1 MPSTKQIILAAV
13 AAAGLPAAVSAAD
26 PAVPAPERELW
37 GEIRR
42 SECQGADGEGTDA
55 LIRKFNFDYPASP
68 MRQEALLRYG
78 DAAYD
83 RGEYGEALER
93 YDRVAY
99 EALNPGAGEDLLYRR
114 AYCLLK
120 TGGYDEAEQL
130 YARLSDTK
138 RYGNDARFYQG
149 YIAYTRRDYR
159 EAARLLSGVRRVPGT
174 PSGDAGYYLA
184 QALLINGDYA
194 AAAREARG
202 LLRGGNCPAEYLGE
216 TRRVLGEALYATGDR
231 REAVK
236 ELTTYLTETDAP
248 AASALYILGVNDFQ
262 NGNYSRAIERLAPAT
277 RLDSEM
283 GQSALVYS
291 GEAYMRRGDYSGASV
306 LLERACAMDFDRELT
321 ETAHYDYALAKGAGG
336 RVPFGSTVALFED
349 FLKRFPGSARSAEV
363 QRYIVDGYV
372 TDKNYA
378 AALAAINRI
387 ARPSDEIL
395 RAKQTVLYNLGARES
410 RQGDAAKALP
420 RLQEAA
426 SMGRFDAQLAAEA
439 RLWEGQALYR
449 LGRYSEAAEA
459 LNAYLK
465 SNSRGN
471 ENRALAYYD
480 LGYTRFALKE
490 FPAAKHDF
498 EKYLD
503 GAGNGSDSRSQRA
516 DALNRVADCEYY
528 AGDFSGAD
536 ATYREAYELDP
547 STGDY
552 PMFQQG
558 LMKGLRRDHAGK
570 IATLTEMARRF
581 PNSALMPSALLE
593 IGESYAET
601 GDTRSAIEVYERLS
615 ARYPSTA
622 QGRQG
627 MLLLAISRLNNGE
640 RQQAIEAYKRVI
652 SSYPTSEE
660 ARAASDDL
668 KLIYADEGRIGEY
681 AAFLSSVPDAPKMEQ
696 GEVARLTLLSA
707 EKAIEEGRR
716 ADALARATE
725 LAEQYP
731 DSPEA
736 VRALLIKAEAEL
748 QGGDPEAA
756 LASYRALEGKAS
768 DAADIN
774 AARMGILRVSHT
786 LGLSEQVVETA
797 DRLLGS
803 TAVGS
808 AEKREAEFDKA
819 MALAALGQGDAA
831 AEIWDGLAT
840 DMADL
845 YGAKAAY
852 YRAQRHFDNGKR
864 AKALEEVNELIDAN
878 PPHDYWL
885 ARGFI
890 LLSDIRRAEGDAYQA
905 DAYLRS
911 LQGNYPGNEADIFE
925 MIETRL
931 NSSSA
936 TK

>member
-1 MPSTKQIILAAV
+1 MPSTKQIILAAAV
-13 AAAGLPAAVSAAD
+13 AAGLPATSHGANL
-26 PAVPAPERELW
+26 AVPAPERDQW
-37 GEIRR
+37 REIERAVCLP
-42 SECQGADGEGTDA
+42 EEGKEADA
-55 LIRKFNFDYPASP
+55 LIRKFNFDFPASP
-68 MRQEALLRYG
+68 LRQEALLRYA

-83 RGEYGEALER
+83 RGDFAEALGR
-93 YDRVAY
+93 YNAVSY

-120 TGGYDEAEQL
+120 TGEYDEAAAL
-130 YARLSDTK
+130 YERLLPTK
-138 RYGNDARFYQG
+138 RYGADARFYQG
-149 YIAYTRRDYR
+149 YIAYARKDYR
-159 EAARLLSGVRRVPGT
+159 EAARILSGTRRTPGA

-184 QALLINGDYA
+184 QSLFMNGDYSG
-194 AAAREARG
+194 AAREARS
-202 LLRGGNCPAEYLGE
+202 LLQGGSCPADYRGE
-216 TRRVLGEALYATGDR
+216 TRRVLGEALYAMGDR
-231 REAVK
+231 REAVA
-236 ELTTYLTETDAP
+236 ELTTYIEETDSP
-248 AASALYILGVNDFQ
+248 TASALYILGVNDFR
-262 NGNYSRAIERLAPAT
+262 NENYQRAIERLAPAT

-291 GEAYMRRGDYSGASV
+291 GEAYMRQGDYSGASV
-306 LLERACAMDFDRELT
+306 LLERACGMNFDRHLT
-321 ETAHYDYALAKGAGG
+321 ETACYDYALAKGAGG
-336 RVPFGSTVALFED
+336 QVPFGSTVALFEE
-349 FLKRFPGSARSAEV
+349 FLNRFPESERSAEV
-363 QRYIVDGYV
+363 QKYVVNGYV

-378 AALAAINRI
+378 AALAAINRVK
-387 ARPSDEIL
+387 RPSEETL
-395 RAKQTVLYNLGARES
+395 RAKQTVLYNLGARELQ
-410 RQGDAAKALP
+410 QGDAAKALP
-420 RLQEAA
+420 RLREAA
-426 SMGRFDAQLAAEA
+426 AMDRFDSALAAEA
-439 RLWEGQALYR
+439 RLWQGQALYR
-449 LGRYSEAAEA
+449 LGRYREAAEA

-471 ENRALAYYD
+471 DNRALAYYD

-498 EKYLD
+498 EKYLSIT
-503 GAGNGSDSRSQRA
+503 GSDPESRSQRA

-528 AGDFSGAD
+528 AGAFSEAD
-536 ATYREAYELDP
+536 AAYLRAYELDP

-570 IATLTEMARRF
+570 IATLTDMTRRF

-593 IGESYAET
+593 IGESHAEL
-601 GDTRSAIEVYERLS
+601 GDTRNAIEAYRLLS
-615 ARYPSTA
+615 ERYPSTA

-627 MLLLAISRLNNGE
+627 MLLLAISHLNEGN
-640 RQQAIEAYKRVI
+640 RQQAVEAYKRVI

-681 AAFLSSVPDAPKMEQ
+681 AAFLRSVPDAPKMEQ
-696 GEVARLTLLSA
+696 GEIARLTLQSA

-725 LAEQYP
+725 LAEQFP

-748 QGGDPEAA
+748 QGGEPEAA
-756 LASYRALEGKAS
+756 LASYRTLEGKAS
-768 DAADIN
+768 DASDIN

-786 LGLSEQVVETA
+786 LGLSEQVIETA
-797 DRLLGS
+797 GRVLGS
-803 TAVGS
+803 SSVGS
-808 AEKREAEFDKA
+808 SEKREAEFDKA
-819 MALAALGQGDAA
+819 MALSALGRGKEA
-831 AEIWDGLAT
+831 AEIWNNLAA
-840 DMADL
+840 DMGDL
-845 YGAKAAY
+845 YGSKAAY
-852 YRAQRHFDNGKR
+852 YRAQRHFDSGKR

-890 LLSDIRRAEGDAYQA
+890 LLSDIRRAEGDHYQA

-911 LQGNYPGNEADIFE
+911 LRGNYPGNEPDIFE

-936 TK
+936 SK